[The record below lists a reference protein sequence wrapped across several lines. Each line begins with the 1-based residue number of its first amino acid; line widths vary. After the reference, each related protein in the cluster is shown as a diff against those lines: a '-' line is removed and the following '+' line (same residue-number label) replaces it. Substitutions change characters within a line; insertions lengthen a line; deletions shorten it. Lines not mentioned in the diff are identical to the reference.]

1 MPGQSAADLN
11 AVLTFAKVVELGGF
25 REAARQ
31 LGLPK
36 STVSRRVADLE
47 ERLGTRLLER
57 TTRSMRLTDLG
68 ATYLRQIT
76 PAIDAIVEAER
87 SLEELQAEPRGTLR
101 VSVPLS
107 FGHLFLGDIL
117 AGFVAAHPKV
127 HVVAELSGGAGNL
140 GGEGF
145 GSGSRAG
152 NPADPGPVARKI
164 GDGPPAQFGSPAY
177 LAARGTPKRPEALVD
192 HECLVFGTAQNA
204 TWMFG
209 LGRKRI
215 AVKVTG
221 RLAVNSFQTLCTLAA
236 AGHGIA
242 RMAEYLGVEEV
253 RRGRLVTIL
262 ERFAPPP
269 VPLHLVYPSSRSSSA
284 SLRAFNE
291 FVSAWMISP
300 PWLE

>member
-1 MPGQSAADLN
+1 MDGQLTDLN
-11 AVLTFAKVVELGGF
+11 AVQTFAKVVELGSF
-25 REAARQ
+25 REAARR

-68 ATYLRQIT
+68 ATYLQRIA
-76 PAIDAIVEAER
+76 PAIDAMVDAER

-101 VSVPLS
+101 LSVPVS

-117 AGFVAAHPKV
+117 AGFLAAHPKV
-127 HVVAELSGGAGNL
+127 HVVAELSDRVVDLVDERFDVAI
-140 GGEGF
+140 
-145 GSGSRAG
+145 RAG
-152 NPADPGPVARKI
+152 ELPDSSLVARKI
-164 GDGPPAQFGSPAY
+164 GHGPLATFASPSY
-177 LAARGTPKRPEALVD
+177 LAARGTPKRPEALAD
-192 HECLVFGTAQNA
+192 HDCLVFGTTPKT

-215 AVKVTG
+215 AVKVSG
-221 RLAVNSFQTLCTLAA
+221 RLAVNSFHTLCTLAA

-242 RMAEYLGVEEV
+242 RMAEYLGAEEV

-262 ERFAPPP
+262 DRFAPPP
-269 VPLHLVYPSSRSSSA
+269 VPLHLVYPSSRSISA
-284 SLRAFNE
+284 SLRAFVE
-291 FVSAWMISP
+291 FVSAWMITP
-300 PWLE
+300 PWLA

>member
-1 MPGQSAADLN
+1 MDLT
-11 AVLTFAKVVELGGF
+11 AVQTFAKVVELGSF
-25 REAARQ
+25 REAARR

-68 ATYLRQIT
+68 ATYLQRIT
-76 PAIDAIVEAER
+76 PAIDAMVDAER

-101 VSVPLS
+101 LSVPLS

-117 AGFVAAHPKV
+117 AGFLTAHPKV
-127 HVVAELSGGAGNL
+127 HVVAELSDRVVDLVDERFDVAI
-140 GGEGF
+140 
-145 GSGSRAG
+145 RAG
-152 NPADPGPVARKI
+152 ALPDSSLVARKI
-164 GDGPPAQFGSPAY
+164 GHGPLATFASPSY
-177 LAARGTPKRPEALVD
+177 LTARGTPKRPEALVD
-192 HECLVFGTAQNA
+192 HECLVFGTSPKT

-215 AVKVTG
+215 AVKVSG
-221 RLAVNSFQTLCTLAA
+221 RLAVNSFQTLGTLAA

-242 RMAEYLGVEEV
+242 RMAEYLGAEEV

-262 ERFAPPP
+262 DRFAPPP
-269 VPLHLVYPSSRSSSA
+269 VPLHLVYPSSRSLSA
-284 SLRAFNE
+284 SLRAFVE
-291 FVSAWMISP
+291 FVSAWMITP
-300 PWLE
+300 PWLA